1 MKCDICQGK
10 IVIKTQQKY
19 HYKECGL
26 DNVYLENVDVRICE
40 SCGQKSVRIPRI
52 LELHDAIGRAVAMQ
66 PCPLRGQDIRF
77 LRKQLGYSAKAWAT
91 FLRMDT
97 STLSRLENEQQ
108 VAGPQSDSL
117 IRFLYFRIRDEEE
130 GELSQDRLADA
141 SAAVTTACY
150 LKLWVNMDNPKIVK
164 YHTRSVRFRGTGD
177 LAFN

>member
-1 MKCDICQGK
+1 MKCDICQGNITTK
-10 IVIKTQQKY
+10 AQQTY

-26 DNVYLENVDVRICE
+26 DNVYLKNVDVRVCE
-40 SCGQKSVRIPRI
+40 SCGEKAVRIPRI
-52 LELHDAIGRAVAMQ
+52 LELHAVIGRAVAMQ

-130 GELSQDRLADA
+130 GVLSQDRLADA
-141 SAAVTTACY
+141 SAAVGAACY
-150 LKLWVNMDNPKIVK
+150 LRLCVNMDNPKIVQYK
-164 YHTRSVRFRGTGD
+164 TRSVRFRETGD
-177 LAFN
+177 LAFT